1 MNTKAVM
8 KVAIIFLGTVGTC
21 WAGGCTGNSVGSQV
35 KGRDVNSVEAI
46 LRELNRKTAVLK
58 SYEGRIEYRFSQP
71 ILESETLRKG
81 ALYYAKCNGKSAL
94 RINFQTLKQD
104 DEEEQAYIEHY
115 LFDGVW
121 LTVIDYQIKEVK
133 LYQLAEANE
142 PVDAFELVSKN
153 FPIIG
158 FSKAEDL
165 KREFEIKLVEQAQA
179 EPSEFI
185 HLHLKVKPDSIYKD
199 DYTSVDFWIDKEL
212 YLPARIVAVSA
223 EEDIYQIRF
232 LDAKVNEKL
241 ERGVFDF
248 KIPEGFGEPE
258 IIPLKKTKKGN

>member
-21 WAGGCTGNSVGSQV
+21 WAGGCTGNSVGSQL
-35 KGRDVNSVEAI
+35 KGRDVNSVETI
-46 LRELNRKTAVLK
+46 LRELNRKTAELK

-104 DEEEQAYIEHY
+104 DEEEQKHIEHY
-115 LFDGVW
+115 IFDGTW
-121 LTVIDYQIKEVK
+121 LTHIDYQIKAVK
-133 LYQLAEANE
+133 CYQLAEANE

-158 FSKAEDL
+158 FSKVEDL

-212 YLPARIVAVSA
+212 YLPAKIVATST
-223 EEDIYQIRF
+223 EEDIYEIRF

-241 ERGVFDF
+241 NTKIFEV
-248 KIPEGFGEPE
+248 KIPKGFTMER
-258 IIPLKKTKKGN
+258 IPLKKTKKKS